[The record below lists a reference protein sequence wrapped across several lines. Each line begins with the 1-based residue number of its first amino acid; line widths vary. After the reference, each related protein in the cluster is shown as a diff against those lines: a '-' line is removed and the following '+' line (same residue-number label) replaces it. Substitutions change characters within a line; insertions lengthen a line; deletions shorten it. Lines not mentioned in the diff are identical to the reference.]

1 MVKVLP
7 YFNSLSAFCP
17 PIAVLVGPSVLMLEI
32 FKLRREK
39 SLSPSKVA
47 AEFHSP
53 TLSSPSAVVE
63 SKRTAL

>member
-1 MVKVLP
+1 
-7 YFNSLSAFCP
+7 
-17 PIAVLVGPSVLMLEI
+17 MLEI

-39 SLSPSKVA
+39 SLPPPKVA
-47 AEFHSP
+47 AESHSP